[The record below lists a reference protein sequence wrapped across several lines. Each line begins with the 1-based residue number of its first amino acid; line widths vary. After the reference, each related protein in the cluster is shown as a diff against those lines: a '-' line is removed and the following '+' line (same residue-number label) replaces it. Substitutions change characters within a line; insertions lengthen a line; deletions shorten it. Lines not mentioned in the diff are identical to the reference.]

1 MMDKRSTKL
10 MRARRIQLLLAELG
24 VDKCIRTKL
33 KALSGGERKR
43 VSLAVQV
50 SSFLSNKIQQTL
62 SYTRPTVY
70 KPQKLIIRLSPCGVR
85 LSYISFAFKY
95 F

>member
-1 MMDKRSTKL
+1 MMMDKRSTKL
-10 MRARRIQLLLAELG
+10 MRARRIHQLLGELG

-50 SSFLSNKIQQTL
+50 SHCYSL
-62 SYTRPTVY
+62 Y
-70 KPQKLIIRLSPCGVR
+70 
-85 LSYISFAFKY
+85 
-95 F
+95 